1 MKNITNV
8 ANSFEKVLTFSFELI
23 ALFGAILIVSFSTI
37 FKSTY
42 VLYALTNAQTPWI
55 MVLCMVFGIVAGAST
70 GSFIGSHFEPVED
83 FCEGLAYELVRFG
96 SKVAK
101 PVAAFAV
108 IGSVLFAGYFVIGN
122 MTVSSETVVSEEY
135 SIFVEGNEYIELAAN
150 HDELKAAIM
159 EDTTMLKECHDGVV
173 YQIENS
179 DRLIGYLQMNDG
191 HVWMSVNK

>member
-1 MKNITNV
+1 MDYGFV
-8 ANSFEKVLTFSFELI
+8 HD
-23 ALFGAILIVSFSTI
+23 
-37 FKSTY
+37 
-42 VLYALTNAQTPWI
+42 
-55 MVLCMVFGIVAGAST
+55 FGIIAGASA
-70 GSFIGSHFEPVED
+70 GSFIGSHFEPVKD

-96 SKVAK
+96 SKVVK

-179 DRLIGYLQMNDG
+179 DRLIEYLQMNDG
-191 HVWMSVNK
+191 HVWMTVNK

>member
-1 MKNITNV
+1 
-8 ANSFEKVLTFSFELI
+8 
-23 ALFGAILIVSFSTI
+23 
-37 FKSTY
+37 
-42 VLYALTNAQTPWI
+42 
-55 MVLCMVFGIVAGAST
+55 
-70 GSFIGSHFEPVED
+70 
-83 FCEGLAYELVRFG
+83 
-96 SKVAK
+96 
-101 PVAAFAV
+101 
-108 IGSVLFAGYFVIGN
+108 